1 MFFII
6 FATQNHQPRM
16 LTLPLLKKQAITLLL
31 LLICQQALSA
41 TAKPIDKLIE
51 QFNKAEQQ
59 TYGKKFDRQTVNTAN
74 AVFKLLQHENITDEP
89 LTFSYD
95 TPADSLREQL
105 WYWVAEYYYAYQEY
119 QQAAFYASK
128 SLPLFQKASD
138 NEGLAN
144 CLNLLAITHIRLSEF
159 QKAAEHAM
167 HCYKLDMK
175 SGDPEKISS
184 SLNTLTAIYMS
195 THQYREAEKFI
206 LQAMK
211 EASKTDNKSKI
222 ALLKGMA
229 SEVYNALGNQTK
241 SLAYAKEAYD
251 IETKLGHTD
260 KAAIRLTQ
268 MSTALIWMH
277 HFGEAKRVLAKA
289 IPILEKTHNN
299 HSLGIAYINWGE
311 VLLNEH
317 NNQAA
322 AEYFQKAVAIFNIQ
336 NEPNG
341 ESKAQLGLYKATK
354 DTRPQVAMEALERHK
369 ALKDSIFD
377 QQTAESLGRYNAQVG
392 NIKLSQENEE
402 QRRAKQRAIIVG
414 IATTLLLTII
424 AIGVWTVMRRS
435 NIKQSKVN
443 SSLNKNI
450 DELRLQYQQ
459 LQQQYSQIS
468 ERASTVSDTS
478 NLHSDDK
485 QFIEKLIDIIN
496 EQMAAG
502 NIDATTVSSRMNMSP
517 FQLRTRLATLL
528 DETPKNF
535 IQSIRMKRAL
545 HYLENHPY
553 KNINEVATLC
563 AYNETSNFTRAF
575 KNTFGLTP
583 TQYLEEKQRK
593 QSANQQQ
600 Q

>member
-1 MFFII
+1 
-6 FATQNHQPRM
+6 
-16 LTLPLLKKQAITLLL
+16 
-31 LLICQQALSA
+31 
-41 TAKPIDKLIE
+41 
-51 QFNKAEQQ
+51 
-59 TYGKKFDRQTVNTAN
+59 
-74 AVFKLLQHENITDEP
+74 
-89 LTFSYD
+89 
-95 TPADSLREQL
+95 
-105 WYWVAEYYYAYQEY
+105 
-119 QQAAFYASK
+119 
-128 SLPLFQKASD
+128 
-138 NEGLAN
+138 
-144 CLNLLAITHIRLSEF
+144 
-159 QKAAEHAM
+159 M
-167 HCYKLDMK
+167 HCYKLDVM

-229 SEVYNALGNQTK
+229 SEVYNALGNQPK

-277 HFGEAKRVLAKA
+277 HFGEAKRLLAKA
-289 IPILEKTHNN
+289 IPILEKKHNN

-311 VLLNEH
+311 VLLNER

-336 NEPNG
+336 HEPNG

-402 QRRAKQRAIIVG
+402 QRRAKQRAIIIG

-545 HYLENHPY
+545 HYLENHPD

>member
-1 MFFII
+1 
-6 FATQNHQPRM
+6 
-16 LTLPLLKKQAITLLL
+16 
-31 LLICQQALSA
+31 
-41 TAKPIDKLIE
+41 
-51 QFNKAEQQ
+51 
-59 TYGKKFDRQTVNTAN
+59 
-74 AVFKLLQHENITDEP
+74 
-89 LTFSYD
+89 
-95 TPADSLREQL
+95 
-105 WYWVAEYYYAYQEY
+105 
-119 QQAAFYASK
+119 
-128 SLPLFQKASD
+128 
-138 NEGLAN
+138 
-144 CLNLLAITHIRLSEF
+144 
-159 QKAAEHAM
+159 M
-167 HCYKLDMK
+167 HCYKLDVM

-277 HFGEAKRVLAKA
+277 HFGEAKRLLAKA
-289 IPILEKTHNN
+289 IPILEKKHNN

-311 VLLNEH
+311 VLLNER

-336 NEPNG
+336 HEPNG

-402 QRRAKQRAIIVG
+402 QRRAKQRAIIIG

-545 HYLENHPY
+545 HYLENHPD

>member
-1 MFFII
+1 
-6 FATQNHQPRM
+6 
-16 LTLPLLKKQAITLLL
+16 
-31 LLICQQALSA
+31 
-41 TAKPIDKLIE
+41 
-51 QFNKAEQQ
+51 
-59 TYGKKFDRQTVNTAN
+59 
-74 AVFKLLQHENITDEP
+74 
-89 LTFSYD
+89 
-95 TPADSLREQL
+95 
-105 WYWVAEYYYAYQEY
+105 
-119 QQAAFYASK
+119 
-128 SLPLFQKASD
+128 
-138 NEGLAN
+138 
-144 CLNLLAITHIRLSEF
+144 
-159 QKAAEHAM
+159 
-167 HCYKLDMK
+167 
-175 SGDPEKISS
+175 
-184 SLNTLTAIYMS
+184 
-195 THQYREAEKFI
+195 
-206 LQAMK
+206 
-211 EASKTDNKSKI
+211 
-222 ALLKGMA
+222 
-229 SEVYNALGNQTK
+229 
-241 SLAYAKEAYD
+241 
-251 IETKLGHTD
+251 
-260 KAAIRLTQ
+260 
-268 MSTALIWMH
+268 MH
-277 HFGEAKRVLAKA
+277 HFGEAKRLLAKA

-369 ALKDSIFD
+369 
-377 QQTAESLGRYNAQVG
+377 E
-392 NIKLSQENEE
+392 ENEE
-402 QRRAKQRAIIVG
+402 QRRAKQRAIIIG

>member
-1 MFFII
+1 
-6 FATQNHQPRM
+6 
-16 LTLPLLKKQAITLLL
+16 
-31 LLICQQALSA
+31 
-41 TAKPIDKLIE
+41 
-51 QFNKAEQQ
+51 
-59 TYGKKFDRQTVNTAN
+59 
-74 AVFKLLQHENITDEP
+74 
-89 LTFSYD
+89 
-95 TPADSLREQL
+95 
-105 WYWVAEYYYAYQEY
+105 
-119 QQAAFYASK
+119 
-128 SLPLFQKASD
+128 
-138 NEGLAN
+138 
-144 CLNLLAITHIRLSEF
+144 
-159 QKAAEHAM
+159 
-167 HCYKLDMK
+167 
-175 SGDPEKISS
+175 
-184 SLNTLTAIYMS
+184 
-195 THQYREAEKFI
+195 
-206 LQAMK
+206 
-211 EASKTDNKSKI
+211 
-222 ALLKGMA
+222 
-229 SEVYNALGNQTK
+229 
-241 SLAYAKEAYD
+241 
-251 IETKLGHTD
+251 
-260 KAAIRLTQ
+260 
-268 MSTALIWMH
+268 
-277 HFGEAKRVLAKA
+277 
-289 IPILEKTHNN
+289 
-299 HSLGIAYINWGE
+299 
-311 VLLNEH
+311 
-317 NNQAA
+317 
-322 AEYFQKAVAIFNIQ
+322 
-336 NEPNG
+336 
-341 ESKAQLGLYKATK
+341 
-354 DTRPQVAMEALERHK
+354 MEALERHK

-392 NIKLSQENEE
+392 NIKLLQENEE
-402 QRRAKQRAIIVG
+402 QRRAKQRAIIIG

-545 HYLENHPY
+545 HYLENHPD